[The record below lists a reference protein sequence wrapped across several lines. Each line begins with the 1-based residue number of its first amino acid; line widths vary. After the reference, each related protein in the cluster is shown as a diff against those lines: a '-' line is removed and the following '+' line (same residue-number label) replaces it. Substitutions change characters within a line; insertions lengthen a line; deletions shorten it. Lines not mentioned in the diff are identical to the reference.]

1 LSPYPTAWTELSA
14 HAKENIPFKI
24 FRTTLEKCQHQHEPG
39 TILSD
44 QKKWAKIAC
53 ANGYLSLT
61 DLQLAGKKRM
71 GIEEFLRG
79 FPRIDSYKAV

>member
-1 LSPYPTAWTELSA
+1 MSSHSFP
-14 HAKENIPFKI
+14 
-24 FRTTLEKCQHQHEPG
+24 PG

-53 ANGYLSLT
+53 PDGYLWLT

-79 FPRIDSYKAV
+79 FSQIAEYRAL